1 VLTANVHRLRASG
14 CIPGAFVLFGVRTC
28 TRSYGQPRRGRDF
41 PADRRQPS
49 ERDGIRLPSTW
60 VVLGYDDDRLVSSL
74 AVVDRHATAD
84 DQPLH
89 LMGLSNVIT
98 EPAGRGR
105 GYSRRLNAAALELM
119 ARQDPASLGM
129 LFCADSLVSFY
140 ASLGWQPF
148 RGSVMVSQPAGDRLW
163 SSNCMV
169 HTLGQQRSVAF
180 QQVHLRGLPW

>member
-1 VLTANVHRLRASG
+1 MQIVVELASALTAELRGSLQSSIDREFGQIEIVRAHRWAE
-14 CIPGAFVLFGVRTC
+14 P
-28 TRSYGQPRRGRDF
+28 
-41 PADRRQPS
+41 
-49 ERDGIRLPSTW
+49 TW